1 MQFDRKTV
9 RILAGLTAF
18 GVLLNYSLQHFTILQ
33 QSFAWLMSL
42 LSPFLLGG
50 CIAFILNVPMRFLER
65 TLFPGRALLQMSGK
79 KGLPP
84 AAGRALRLLDR
95 LKRPIS
101 LILTLALMA
110 AVVFIVIFLMV
121 PELAQTFSTLQ
132 KVAPVFWAEV
142 QKLADQL
149 VAQYPEA
156 ADLLTSFR
164 LNWQELAQT
173 IFDFIK
179 DSGIFSSAF
188 GAASSLVSGIVSFF
202 LGLVFALY
210 LLLQKERLGLHIRKV
225 LYAFL
230 PRAKVDWTLRV
241 ASLSSDTFS
250 RFLSGQCLEALIL
263 GSMFFLAMTVL
274 RFPYALLIG
283 VLVAFTALI
292 PIFGAFL
299 GCAVGTFL
307 ILMVDP
313 VKALWFIVLFLV
325 LQQLEGNFIY
335 PRVVGSTVGLPSIWV
350 LAAVTLG
357 GSLMGIAGMLLF
369 IPLCSVLYTLLRE
382 TVARRLRER
391 KISVR

>member
-79 KGLPP
+79 KGLPS

-210 LLLQKERLGLHIRKV
+210 LLLQKERLGLHFRKV
-225 LYAFL
+225 LCAFL

>member
-9 RILAGLTAF
+9 RILAGLIAF

-33 QSFAWLMSL
+33 QGFAWLMSL

-225 LYAFL
+225 LYACPGPRWTGRSGWL
-230 PRAKVDWTLRV
+230 PCPATPSPGSCRASAWR
-241 ASLSSDTFS
+241 
-250 RFLSGQCLEALIL
+250 
-263 GSMFFLAMTVL
+263 
-274 RFPYALLIG
+274 P
-283 VLVAFTALI
+283 
-292 PIFGAFL
+292 
-299 GCAVGTFL
+299 
-307 ILMVDP
+307 
-313 VKALWFIVLFLV
+313 
-325 LQQLEGNFIY
+325 
-335 PRVVGSTVGLPSIWV
+335 
-350 LAAVTLG
+350 
-357 GSLMGIAGMLLF
+357 
-369 IPLCSVLYTLLRE
+369 
-382 TVARRLRER
+382 
-391 KISVR
+391 